1 MSGLKI
7 YGNARSRAARVLWLA
22 KELGIAYEHVVVAAN
37 DPKLKEPAFL
47 KVNPAGR
54 IPAIEDEGGVA
65 MGESLAIN
73 LYLAR
78 KYGTQAKPS
87 LAPANAAE
95 DARILQWTCWA
106 MTDLEGPMGTAFLH
120 RAFFPEDKRD
130 AKVADAA
137 EAQAQ
142 KPLAMLDGI
151 LAGSAYLL
159 GDRFTLADLNLA
171 CVLSLNRI
179 GVIDM
184 AKFPHLSA
192 WAKRCHDRPAAVEV
206 RAMAA
211 AT

>member
-22 KELGIAYEHVVVAAN
+22 KELGLDFEHVAVAAN
-37 DPKLKEPAFL
+37 DPGLKAPEFL

-54 IPAIEDEGGVA
+54 IPAIEDDGVA

-73 LYLAR
+73 LYLTR
-78 KYGTQAKPS
+78 KYGAKATPS
-87 LAPANAAE
+87 LAPASPAE

-130 AKVADAA
+130 AKAADAA
-137 EAQAQ
+137 EAQVQ

-151 LAGSAYLL
+151 LAVSAYLL

-179 GVIDM
+179 GVVDM
-184 AKFPHLSA
+184 SKFPHLAA
-192 WAKRCHDRPAAVEV
+192 WAKRCHDRPAAAEV

-211 AT
+211 AG